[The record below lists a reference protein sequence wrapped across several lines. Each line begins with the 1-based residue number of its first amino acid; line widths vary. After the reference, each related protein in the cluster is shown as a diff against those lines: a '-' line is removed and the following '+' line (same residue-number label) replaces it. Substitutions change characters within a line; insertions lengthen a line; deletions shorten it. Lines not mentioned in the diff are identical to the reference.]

1 MERGQGPALNKAI
14 MSMIPTPSLP
24 SDLAQGTKAPLTP
37 LDARAALV
45 QAIVHAAG
53 KQPTMRAEAIALF
66 DQAFRCQILPL
77 LAELIDVSVAAL
89 PNPLER
95 EAARAFLGAFE
106 WAASAAETAAI
117 ASVSECVNGGWC
129 GCARARVTK

>member
-1 MERGQGPALNKAI
+1 
-14 MSMIPTPSLP
+14 MIPTPSLP
-24 SDLAQGTKAPLTP
+24 SDLAPPKAPLTP

-45 QAIVHAAG
+45 QAIVHAAE

-66 DQAFRCQILPL
+66 DQAFRCQVLPL
-77 LAELIDVSVAAL
+77 LAELIDASVAML

-106 WAASAAETAAI
+106 WAASAAETAAV
-117 ASVSECVNGGWC
+117 ATAGTTAQKGAWC
-129 GCARARVTK
+129 CCRARA